1 MPVQITARFDG
12 ENVKRSTRNIGAG
25 IPGLTQKAIERALKR
40 AKTAV
45 TKYPPELPNQRYRR
59 TGRYGRA
66 WGVSQL
72 GMSYT
77 LTGAAIDHN
86 GRDYTRY
93 VGGYADGSGQA
104 AIHAGR
110 WVLGAEAVDNELA
123 PMVAEVE
130 GDLSDLARQEGM
142 GL

>member
-1 MPVQITARFDG
+1 MPVQLTSRFDG
-12 ENVKRSTRNIGAG
+12 EQVKRSTRNIGAG
-25 IPGLTQKAIERALKR
+25 IPGLSQKAIGRALKR

-59 TGRYGRA
+59 KGRYGRA
-66 WGVSQL
+66 WEVSQSGL
-72 GMSYT
+72 SYT
-77 LTGAAIDHN
+77 LQGAAIDRN

-104 AIHAGR
+104 DIHSGR
-110 WVLGAEAVDNELA
+110 WVLAADAVDNELA
-123 PMVAEVE
+123 PLVAEVE
-130 GDLSDLARQEGM
+130 GDLSDLARQQGM